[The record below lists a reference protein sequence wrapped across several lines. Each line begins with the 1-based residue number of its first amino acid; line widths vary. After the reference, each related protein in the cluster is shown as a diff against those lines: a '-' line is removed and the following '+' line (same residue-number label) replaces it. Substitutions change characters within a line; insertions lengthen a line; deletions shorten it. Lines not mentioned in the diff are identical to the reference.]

1 MFTYQLKKY
10 IGAYAAVMGG
20 IDILVFTG
28 GIGENSSIIR
38 SMVVANLG
46 FLGIVIDPE
55 RNQEKMS
62 RDTVI
67 STDGAGATVVVI
79 KANEEKMIAQE
90 ALTIVKGL
98 KTEQAVLLK

>member
-1 MFTYQLKKY
+1 M
-10 IGAYAAVMGG
+10 GAYAAVMGG

-28 GIGENSSIIR
+28 GIGENSSLIR
-38 SMVVANLG
+38 SMVAANLG

-67 STDGAGATVVVI
+67 SVDGAAATVVVI

-90 ALTIVKGL
+90 ALSIVKRL
-98 KTEQAVLLK
+98 KSEEAILLK